1 MIEIIESKM
10 CKRLRAIV
18 MHSQRTLTDAKSI
31 YFPWMGSRGKTH
43 LRSITAISGGGLNR
57 SSQITYLGKISQK

>member
-1 MIEIIESKM
+1 M
-10 CKRLRAIV
+10 CKRLRAV

-43 LRSITAISGGGLNR
+43 LRSITADKWLVALEEGGR
-57 SSQITYLGKISQK
+57 RQAW